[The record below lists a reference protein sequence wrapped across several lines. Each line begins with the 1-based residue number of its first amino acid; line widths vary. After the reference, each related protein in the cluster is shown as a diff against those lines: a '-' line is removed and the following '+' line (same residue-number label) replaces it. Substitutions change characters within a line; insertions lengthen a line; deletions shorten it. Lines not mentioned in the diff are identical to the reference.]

1 MDINFYRLAADI
13 CHDVVRARDAH
24 RSDAECWHPE
34 MWALSPG
41 QRKVVFELITGEAA
55 PEGELSLYHMCGRLA
70 APRSI
75 HGGTVFA
82 HALYVRDLEDRA
94 GIECDERARLNA
106 RTILKALTW
115 TETEGTDKIEEML
128 QEVWRRD

>member
-1 MDINFYRLAADI
+1 MDINFYTLAADI
-13 CHDVVRARDAH
+13 CRDIVRARAHH
-24 RSDAECWHPE
+24 RSDAECWHAE

-41 QRKVVFELITGEAA
+41 QRKVVFELITGDAA
-55 PEGELSLYHMCGRLA
+55 PEGEMALYHMCARLA

-75 HGGTVFA
+75 HSGPILA

-94 GIECDERARLNA
+94 GIECDAKARGNA

-115 TETEGTDKIEEML
+115 TDGTEKIEDML